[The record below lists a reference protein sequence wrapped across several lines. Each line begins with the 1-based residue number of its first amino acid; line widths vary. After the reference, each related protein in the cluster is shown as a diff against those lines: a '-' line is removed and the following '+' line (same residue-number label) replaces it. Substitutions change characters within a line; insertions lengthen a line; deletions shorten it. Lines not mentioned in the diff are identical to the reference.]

1 MFCSKCGTPIPDGCT
16 FCPNCG
22 TKVDP
27 PAQNSAVG
35 IVTAAAAVT
44 PAGVPVAK
52 KRPTKWLPWAIV
64 VIVVIV
70 LAVLL
75 KGLLGGPS
83 FKGDFV
89 YLSDGNYYL
98 LKDIAKDPLQF
109 ASLRDSDQFY
119 NMVNFSEDGKYIYYF
134 SKADTDTQT
143 GTLCRAQVSKIKS
156 DDNSSASEILDTNVQ
171 YDSLKLSFLSN
182 GDVVYMDGDDNLK
195 FYHDGQSILIS
206 HTIHSTYNLSDDES
220 VLVYH
225 QKDDSDNFGTT
236 SLYGVKLSDPE
247 NPVKLSDNVSYLV
260 SAIDPNYIFYV
271 TLDTDSAIQT
281 LYTADLSG
289 NTEMIADN
297 VGYCFVT
304 DGKLYYFTENGSK
317 ISPYDYVD
325 DPLAAQDASATE
337 PQLDNYEVPYY
348 RYNALNKDDNP
359 NDYAELYTS
368 CTRSLK
374 RFSNGWDGMD
384 DVVQDTADTYTSATK
399 TAVQSFIDKYES
411 KQDEDGYLLVTDEVR
426 NDLKSI
432 NATIEDAQ
440 DSEWISLCFSKEQS
454 GTTTDYDTYRKDQEA
469 YSEVKERNALR
480 ETLQSADVQIAVKA
494 LFVYSPEDKSKTLV
508 QDNILNNAYAGFTI
522 MGCYRLDQMS
532 SKIPLQ
538 DLSGIDISDSFDV
551 LSIITSKV
559 SSKMDLFDSRSGKIV
574 ASMSSEDFN
583 EATGLY
589 ICGNTLLMVNKDKEL
604 LSAPLSNGTVSSF
617 SILAE
622 NVLIDGRADDGTLY
636 YYANVYD
643 NSDDESFGDYYC
655 YANGTSTLIVR
666 DTQTSNVTIY
676 KDGPTFAGTQT
687 GQNEKDQSV
696 YEINIINED
705 GKETY
710 LADGLTQ
717 LFCLGKNKILY
728 VSDGDLYFD
737 NGKERKHLAENVDY
751 VWYTGE
757 LQEIQNSKTYL

>member
-35 IVTAAAAVT
+35 IVTAAAAAVT
-44 PAGVPVAK
+44 PASVPVAK
-52 KRPTKWLPWAIV
+52 KRHTKWLPWAIV

-143 GTLCRAQVSKIKS
+143 GTLCRAQVSKIKNDDS
-156 DDNSSASEILDTNVQ
+156 DSVGEILDSNVQ
-171 YDSLKLSFLSN
+171 YYSLIILDN
-182 GDVVYMDGDDNLK
+182 GDVLYNDGDNNLK
-195 FYHDGQSILIS
+195 FYHDGQSIQIS
-206 HTIHSTYNLSDDES
+206 RTTTIFYLSKDES
-220 VLVYH
+220 SLVYLEPDEDSDNLYTMYGI
-225 QKDDSDNFGTT
+225 KLTDPEAPVKLASNVSYIENADNANCISYVTYEDDSDLSY
-236 SLYGVKLSDPE
+236 SLY
-247 NPVKLSDNVSYLV
+247 
-260 SAIDPNYIFYV
+260 V
-271 TLDTDSAIQT
+271 TDF
-281 LYTADLSG
+281 SG
-289 NTEMIADN
+289 NTEKIADQVSYSLFKN
-297 VGYCFVT
+297 DT
-304 DGKLYYFTENGSK
+304 LYYMVLNGSK
-317 ISPYDYVD
+317 VSPYDYVD
-325 DPLAAQDASATE
+325 DPLAAQDASAIE
-337 PQLDNYEVPYY
+337 PQIDNYEVPYY
-348 RYNALNKDDNP
+348 RYNSLGADADP
-359 NDYAELYTS
+359 NDYTELYTS
-368 CTRSLK
+368 CTRGLE
-374 RFSNGWDGMD
+374 RFSYGWDSMD
-384 DVVQDTADTYTSATK
+384 DVAEDTSDMYNAATK

-454 GTTTDYDTYRKDQEA
+454 GTTTDYDTYSKDLEA
-469 YSEVKERNALR
+469 YNEVKERNDLR
-480 ETLQSADVQIAVKA
+480 KELQSADGQIDVRTFYAYNTVDKSTTMIMDNIVANQFVSPIIRGFLTVDQVTNKIAIQDISSPYDVVDMINSMNSGTVA
-494 LFVYSPEDKSKTLV
+494 LFDFK
-508 QDNILNNAYAGFTI
+508 
-522 MGCYRLDQMS
+522 
-532 SKIPLQ
+532 
-538 DLSGIDISDSFDV
+538 
-551 LSIITSKV
+551 
-559 SSKMDLFDSRSGKIV
+559 SGKMV
-574 ASMSSEDFN
+574 ATMNGEDFS
-583 EATGLY
+583 EATDLH
-589 ICGNTLLMVNKDKEL
+589 ICGNTLLMVNKDEEL
-604 LSAPLSNGTVSSF
+604 LSAPLSNGNAGSL

-622 NVLIDGRADDGTLY
+622 NVQIDVQIDDDTLY
-636 YYANVYD
+636 YYADVYD
-643 NSDDESFGDYYC
+643 NSDGESFGDYYC

-676 KDGPTFAGTQT
+676 KDGPTFAGTRT

-705 GKETY
+705 GESTY

-728 VSDGDLYFD
+728 VSDGDLYFY

-757 LQEIQNSKTYL
+757 LQEIQNSKSYL

>member
-35 IVTAAAAVT
+35 IVTAAAAAVT
-44 PAGVPVAK
+44 PASVPVAK
-52 KRPTKWLPWAIV
+52 KRHTKWLPWAIV

-109 ASLRDSDQFY
+109 ASLRESDQFY

-143 GTLCRAQVSKIKS
+143 GTLCRAQVSKIKNDDS
-156 DDNSSASEILDTNVQ
+156 DSVGEILDSNVQ
-171 YDSLKLSFLSN
+171 YYSLIILDN
-182 GDVVYMDGDDNLK
+182 GDVLYNDGDNNLK
-195 FYHDGQSILIS
+195 FYHDGQSIQIS
-206 HTIHSTYNLSDDES
+206 RTTTIFYLSKDES
-220 VLVYH
+220 SLVYLEPDEDSDNLYTMYGI
-225 QKDDSDNFGTT
+225 KLTDPEAPVKLASNVSYIENADNANCISYVTYEDDSDLSY
-236 SLYGVKLSDPE
+236 SLY
-247 NPVKLSDNVSYLV
+247 
-260 SAIDPNYIFYV
+260 V
-271 TLDTDSAIQT
+271 TDF
-281 LYTADLSG
+281 SG
-289 NTEMIADN
+289 NTEKIADQVSYSLFKN
-297 VGYCFVT
+297 DT
-304 DGKLYYFTENGSK
+304 LYYMVLNGSK
-317 ISPYDYVD
+317 VSPYDYVD
-325 DPLAAQDASATE
+325 DPLAAQDASAIE
-337 PQLDNYEVPYY
+337 PQIDNYEVPYY
-348 RYNALNKDDNP
+348 RYNSLGADADP
-359 NDYAELYTS
+359 NDYTELYTS
-368 CTRSLK
+368 CTRGLE
-374 RFSNGWDGMD
+374 RFSYGWDSMD
-384 DVVQDTADTYTSATK
+384 DVAEDTSDMYNAATK

-454 GTTTDYDTYRKDQEA
+454 GTTTDYDTYSKDLEA
-469 YSEVKERNALR
+469 YNEVKERNDLR
-480 ETLQSADVQIAVKA
+480 KELQSADGQIDVRTFYAYNTVDKSTTMIMDNIVANQFVSPIIRGFLTVDQVTNKIAIQDISSPYDVVDMINSMNSGTVA
-494 LFVYSPEDKSKTLV
+494 LFDFK
-508 QDNILNNAYAGFTI
+508 
-522 MGCYRLDQMS
+522 
-532 SKIPLQ
+532 
-538 DLSGIDISDSFDV
+538 
-551 LSIITSKV
+551 
-559 SSKMDLFDSRSGKIV
+559 SGKMV
-574 ASMSSEDFN
+574 ATMNGEDFS
-583 EATGLY
+583 EATDLH
-589 ICGNTLLMVNKDKEL
+589 ICGNTLLMVNKDEEL
-604 LSAPLSNGTVSSF
+604 LSAPLSNGNAGSL

-622 NVLIDGRADDGTLY
+622 NVQIDVQIDDDTLY
-636 YYANVYD
+636 YYADVYD
-643 NSDDESFGDYYC
+643 NSDGESFGDYYC

-676 KDGPTFAGTQT
+676 KDGPTFAGTRT

-705 GKETY
+705 GESTY

-728 VSDGDLYFD
+728 VSDGDLYFY

-757 LQEIQNSKTYL
+757 LQEIQNSKSYL

>member
-35 IVTAAAAVT
+35 IVTAAAAAVT
-44 PAGVPVAK
+44 PASVPVAK
-52 KRPTKWLPWAIV
+52 KRHTKWLPWAIV

-143 GTLCRAQVSKIKS
+143 GTLCRAQVSKIKNDDS
-156 DDNSSASEILDTNVQ
+156 DSVGEILDSNVQ
-171 YDSLKLSFLSN
+171 YYSLIILDN
-182 GDVVYMDGDDNLK
+182 GDVLYNDGDNNLK
-195 FYHDGQSILIS
+195 FYHDGQSIQIS
-206 HTIHSTYNLSDDES
+206 RTTTIFYLSKDES
-220 VLVYH
+220 SLVYLEPDEDSDNLYTMYGI
-225 QKDDSDNFGTT
+225 KLTDPEAPVKLASNVSYIENADNANCISYVTYEDDSDLSY
-236 SLYGVKLSDPE
+236 SLY
-247 NPVKLSDNVSYLV
+247 
-260 SAIDPNYIFYV
+260 V
-271 TLDTDSAIQT
+271 TDF
-281 LYTADLSG
+281 SG
-289 NTEMIADN
+289 NTEKIADQVSYSLFKN
-297 VGYCFVT
+297 DT
-304 DGKLYYFTENGSK
+304 LYYMVLNGSK
-317 ISPYDYVD
+317 VSPYDYVD
-325 DPLAAQDASATE
+325 DPLAAQDASAIE
-337 PQLDNYEVPYY
+337 PQIDNYEVPYY
-348 RYNALNKDDNP
+348 RYNSLGADADP
-359 NDYAELYTS
+359 NDYTELYTS
-368 CTRSLK
+368 CTRELE
-374 RFSNGWDGMD
+374 RFSYGWDSMD
-384 DVVQDTADTYTSATK
+384 DVAEDTSDMYNAATK

-454 GTTTDYDTYRKDQEA
+454 GTTTDYDTYSKDLEA
-469 YSEVKERNALR
+469 YNKVKERNDLR
-480 ETLQSADVQIAVKA
+480 KELQSADGQIDVRTFYAYNTVDKSTTMIMDNIVANQFVSPIIRGFLTVDQVTNKIAIQDISSPYDVVDMINSMNSGTVA
-494 LFVYSPEDKSKTLV
+494 LFDFK
-508 QDNILNNAYAGFTI
+508 
-522 MGCYRLDQMS
+522 
-532 SKIPLQ
+532 
-538 DLSGIDISDSFDV
+538 
-551 LSIITSKV
+551 
-559 SSKMDLFDSRSGKIV
+559 SGKMV
-574 ASMSSEDFN
+574 ATMNGEDFS
-583 EATGLY
+583 EATDLH
-589 ICGNTLLMVNKDKEL
+589 ICGNTLLMVNKDEEL
-604 LSAPLSNGTVSSF
+604 LSAPLSNGNAGSL

-622 NVLIDGRADDGTLY
+622 NVQIDVQIDDDTLY
-636 YYANVYD
+636 YYADVYD
-643 NSDDESFGDYYC
+643 NSDGESFGDYYC

-676 KDGPTFAGTQT
+676 KDGPTFAGTRT

-705 GKETY
+705 GESTY

-728 VSDGDLYFD
+728 VSDGDLYFY

-757 LQEIQNSKTYL
+757 LQEIQNSKSYL

>member
-35 IVTAAAAVT
+35 IVTAAAAAVT
-44 PAGVPVAK
+44 PASVPVAK
-52 KRPTKWLPWAIV
+52 KRHTKWLPWAIV
-64 VIVVIV
+64 VIMVIV

-143 GTLCRAQVSKIKS
+143 GTLCRAQVSKIKNDDS
-156 DDNSSASEILDTNVQ
+156 DSVGEILDSNVQ
-171 YDSLKLSFLSN
+171 YYSLIILDN
-182 GDVVYMDGDDNLK
+182 GDVLYNDGDNNLK
-195 FYHDGQSILIS
+195 FYHDGQSIQIS
-206 HTIHSTYNLSDDES
+206 RTTTIFYLSKDES
-220 VLVYH
+220 SLVYLEPDEDSDNLYTMYGI
-225 QKDDSDNFGTT
+225 KLTDPEAPVKLASNVSYIESADNANCISYVTYEDDSDLSY
-236 SLYGVKLSDPE
+236 SLY
-247 NPVKLSDNVSYLV
+247 
-260 SAIDPNYIFYV
+260 V
-271 TLDTDSAIQT
+271 TDF
-281 LYTADLSG
+281 SG
-289 NTEMIADN
+289 NTEKIADQVSYSLFKN
-297 VGYCFVT
+297 DT
-304 DGKLYYFTENGSK
+304 LYYMVLNGSK
-317 ISPYDYVD
+317 VSPYDYVD
-325 DPLAAQDASATE
+325 DPLAAQDASAIE
-337 PQLDNYEVPYY
+337 PQIDNYEVPYY
-348 RYNALNKDDNP
+348 RYNSLGADADP
-359 NDYAELYTS
+359 NDYTELYTS
-368 CTRSLK
+368 CTRGLE
-374 RFSNGWDGMD
+374 RFSYGWDSMD
-384 DVVQDTADTYTSATK
+384 DVAEDTSDMYNAATK

-454 GTTTDYDTYRKDQEA
+454 GTTTDYDTYSKDLEA
-469 YSEVKERNALR
+469 YNEVKERNDLR
-480 ETLQSADVQIAVKA
+480 KELQSADGQIDVRTFYAYNTVDKSTTMIMDNIVANQFVSPIIRGFLTVDQVTNKIAIQDISSPYDVVDMINSMNSGTVA
-494 LFVYSPEDKSKTLV
+494 LFDFK
-508 QDNILNNAYAGFTI
+508 
-522 MGCYRLDQMS
+522 
-532 SKIPLQ
+532 
-538 DLSGIDISDSFDV
+538 
-551 LSIITSKV
+551 
-559 SSKMDLFDSRSGKIV
+559 SGKMV
-574 ASMSSEDFN
+574 ATMNGEDFS
-583 EATGLY
+583 EATDLH
-589 ICGNTLLMVNKDKEL
+589 ICGNTLLMVNKDEEL
-604 LSAPLSNGTVSSF
+604 LSAPLSNGNAGSL

-622 NVLIDGRADDGTLY
+622 NVQIDVQIDDDTLY
-636 YYANVYD
+636 YYADVYD
-643 NSDDESFGDYYC
+643 NSDGESFGDYYC

-676 KDGPTFAGTQT
+676 KDGPTFAGTRT

-705 GKETY
+705 GESTY

-728 VSDGDLYFD
+728 VSDGDLYFY

-757 LQEIQNSKTYL
+757 LQEIQNSKSYL

>member
-35 IVTAAAAVT
+35 IVTAAAAAVT
-44 PAGVPVAK
+44 PASVPVAK
-52 KRPTKWLPWAIV
+52 KRHTKWLPWAIV

-143 GTLCRAQVSKIKS
+143 GTLCRAQVSKIKNDDS
-156 DDNSSASEILDTNVQ
+156 DSVGEILDSNVQ
-171 YDSLKLSFLSN
+171 YYSLIILDN
-182 GDVVYMDGDDNLK
+182 GDVLYNDGDNNLK
-195 FYHDGQSILIS
+195 FYHDGQSIQIS
-206 HTIHSTYNLSDDES
+206 RTTTIFYLSKDES
-220 VLVYH
+220 SLVYLEPDEDSDNLYTMYGI
-225 QKDDSDNFGTT
+225 KLTDPEAPVKLASNVSYIENADNANCISYVTYEDDSDLSY
-236 SLYGVKLSDPE
+236 SLY
-247 NPVKLSDNVSYLV
+247 
-260 SAIDPNYIFYV
+260 V
-271 TLDTDSAIQT
+271 TDF
-281 LYTADLSG
+281 SG
-289 NTEMIADN
+289 NTEKIADQVSYSLFKN
-297 VGYCFVT
+297 DT
-304 DGKLYYFTENGSK
+304 LYYMVLNGSK
-317 ISPYDYVD
+317 VSPYDYVD
-325 DPLAAQDASATE
+325 DPLAAQDASAIE
-337 PQLDNYEVPYY
+337 PQIDNYEVPYY
-348 RYNALNKDDNP
+348 RYNSLGADADP
-359 NDYAELYTS
+359 NDYTELYTS
-368 CTRSLK
+368 CTRELE
-374 RFSNGWDGMD
+374 RFSYGWDSMD
-384 DVVQDTADTYTSATK
+384 DVAEDTSDMYNAATK

-454 GTTTDYDTYRKDQEA
+454 GTTTDYDTYSKDLEA
-469 YSEVKERNALR
+469 YNEVKERNDLR
-480 ETLQSADVQIAVKA
+480 KELQSADGQIDVRTFYAYNTVDKSTTMIMDNIVANQFVSPIIRGFLTVDQVTNKIAIQDISSPYDVVDMINSMNSGTVA
-494 LFVYSPEDKSKTLV
+494 LFDFK
-508 QDNILNNAYAGFTI
+508 
-522 MGCYRLDQMS
+522 
-532 SKIPLQ
+532 
-538 DLSGIDISDSFDV
+538 
-551 LSIITSKV
+551 
-559 SSKMDLFDSRSGKIV
+559 SGKMV
-574 ASMSSEDFN
+574 ATMNGEDFS
-583 EATGLY
+583 EATDLH
-589 ICGNTLLMVNKDKEL
+589 ICGNTLLMVNKDEEL
-604 LSAPLSNGTVSSF
+604 LSAPLSNGNAGSL

-622 NVLIDGRADDGTLY
+622 NVQIDVQIDDDTLY
-636 YYANVYD
+636 YYADVYD
-643 NSDDESFGDYYC
+643 NSDGESFGDYYC

-676 KDGPTFAGTQT
+676 KDGPTFAGTRT

-705 GKETY
+705 GESTY

-728 VSDGDLYFD
+728 VSDGDLYFY

-757 LQEIQNSKTYL
+757 LQEIQNSKSYL

>member
-35 IVTAAAAVT
+35 IVTAAAAAVT

-52 KRPTKWLPWAIV
+52 KRPTKWLPWTIV

-119 NMVNFSEDGKYIYYF
+119 SMVNFSEDGKYIYYF
-134 SKADTDTQT
+134 SKADTDTLT

-156 DDNSSASEILDTNVQ
+156 DDNSSASEILDSNVK
-171 YDSLKLSFLSN
+171 YYSLRILDN
-182 GDVVYMDGDDNLK
+182 GDVLYNDGDNSLK
-195 FYHDGQSILIS
+195 FYHDGQAIRIS
-206 HTIHSTYNLSDDES
+206 RNTTSFYLSEDNS
-220 VLVYH
+220 SLVYLERGE
-225 QKDDSDNFGTT
+225 DSDSPST
-236 SLYGVKLSDPE
+236 LYGIKLADPE
-247 NPVKLSDNVSYLV
+247 NPVKLADKVSYIQ
-260 SAIDPNYIFYV
+260 SADDVNCISYATYDDDSYLTYSLYV
-271 TLDTDSAIQT
+271 TDF
-281 LYTADLSG
+281 SG
-289 NTEMIADN
+289 NTEKIADH
-297 VGYCFVT
+297 VSYSLVK
-304 DGKLYYFTENGSK
+304 DDALYYMAPNGSK
-317 ISPYDYVD
+317 VSPYDYVD

-337 PQLDNYEVPYY
+337 PQLENYEVPYY

-359 NDYAELYTS
+359 DDYAELYTS

-384 DVVQDTADTYTSATK
+384 DVAQDTSDTYTAATK
-399 TAVQSFIDKYES
+399 TAVQSFIDKYEP
-411 KQDEDGYLLVTDEVR
+411 KQDKDGYLLVTDEVR

-469 YSEVKERNALR
+469 YNEVKERNDLR
-480 ETLQSADVQIAVKA
+480 KELQSADEQIDVQTLYIYNTV
-494 LFVYSPEDKSKTLV
+494 DKSNTV
-508 QDNILNNAYAGFTI
+508 VMDNILADRFVSPFLRG
-522 MGCYRLDQMS
+522 YRTVDQVTD
-532 SKIPLQ
+532 KIAIQ
-538 DLSGIDISDSFDV
+538 DISSTYDVVDMIDSMNSGTV
-551 LSIITSKV
+551 A
-559 SSKMDLFDSRSGKIV
+559 LFDFESGKTV
-574 ASMSSEDFN
+574 ATMNGEDFG
-583 EATGLY
+583 EATDLY
-589 ICGNTLLMVNKDKEL
+589 ICGNTLLMVNEDEEL
-604 LSAPLSNGTVSSF
+604 LSAPLSNGTVGSLST
-617 SILAE
+617 LAE
-622 NVLIDGRADDGTLY
+622 NVQMDVQIDDGTLY

-676 KDGPTFAGTQT
+676 KDGPTFAGTRT
-687 GQNEKDQSV
+687 GQNERDQSV

-705 GKETY
+705 GEATY
-710 LADGLTQ
+710 LADGITQ

-728 VSDGDLYFD
+728 VSDGDLYFY
-737 NGKERKHLAENVDY
+737 NGKERKHLAEDVDY
-751 VWYTGE
+751 VWYTGK
-757 LQEIQNSKTYL
+757 LQEIQNSTYYLQF